1 METIKQFRMIPSIE
15 KLLQRKTVRLLE
27 VRFGYDVVVHAL
39 REETE
44 LMRINLENKTAKKN
58 NRNEITHQIEKGLAK
73 RLHAMLSPSLR
84 PVINATGTIIHTN
97 LGRAPLAFPAIKK
110 IESVAGYSNLEFDL
124 ELGKR
129 GSRTIHALKLLQHL
143 TGAEDGAVV
152 NNNAAAVLLTL
163 TALAAGK
170 EVIISRGE
178 LVEIGGGFRI
188 PDVLQQAGAHLRE
201 IGTTNRT
208 RSSDYASAINDQTA
222 LILRINPSNFRI
234 EGFTERP
241 PLNEIIDIG
250 QRFKIPVIEDLG
262 SGNVINQHS
271 LFTSGQQKWEEPT
284 VNSSVTAGVT
294 VCCFSGDKLLGG
306 PQAGII
312 VGKSTEV
319 EKIRRHPLMRAL
331 RIDKI
336 IYAALEATLLEH
348 VTGRAS
354 QTVPIV
360 AMISKSVESLQSR
373 AKKIVD
379 TLSNNK
385 SLALT
390 IELNQSVIG
399 GGTTPGVQVPSCVL
413 KVQLDGCSPDKL
425 ESLLRQ
431 TTPPIIG
438 RINKDCVLLDL
449 RTVQPNE
456 DNDLTN
462 ALKELVSIH
471 AE

>member
-1 METIKQFRMIPSIE
+1 MKQFRMIPSIE
-15 KLLQRKTVRLLE
+15 KLLQSKTVRLLE
-27 VRFGYDVVVHAL
+27 ERFGYDVVVHAL

-44 LMRINLENKTAKKN
+44 LMRINLENKTVNEN
-58 NRNEITHQIEKGLAK
+58 NRRAITHRIEEGLAK
-73 RLHAMLSPSLR
+73 RLHEILSPSLR

-129 GSRTIHALKLLQHL
+129 GSRNIHTVKLLQRL
-143 TGAEDGAVV
+143 TGAEDGTVV

-188 PDVLQQAGAHLRE
+188 PDVLRQAGAHLRE
-201 IGTTNRT
+201 VGTTNRT
-208 RSSDYASAINDQTA
+208 RSADYASAINNQTA
-222 LILRINPSNFRI
+222 IILRINPSNFRI

-241 PLNEIIDIG
+241 SLNEIIDIG
-250 QRFKIPVIEDLG
+250 QRFKIPVVEDLG
-262 SGNVINQHS
+262 SGNVVNQQS
-271 LFTSGQQKWEEPT
+271 LSTSKKQKWEEPT

-312 VGKSTEV
+312 IGKHTEV
-319 EKIRRHPLMRAL
+319 EKIRHHPLMRAL
-331 RIDKI
+331 RVDKI

-348 VTGRAS
+348 VTGRANR
-354 QTVPIV
+354 TIPVIT
-360 AMISKSVESLQSR
+360 MISESIESLQSR
-373 AKKIVD
+373 AQKIVKALAK
-379 TLSNNK
+379 TK

-399 GGTTPGVQVPSCVL
+399 GGTTPGVQIPSCII

-425 ESLLRQ
+425 EMLFRK

-438 RINKDCVLLDL
+438 RIHKDCVLLDL
-449 RTVQPNE
+449 RTVQPSE
-456 DNDLTN
+456 DSDLTN
-462 ALKELVSIH
+462 ALKELTSIYV
-471 AE
+471 E